1 MQKVI
6 EQYKSRPDVQFLML
20 STDENPGL
28 IGPFMQEHKYT
39 FTVLPAYAYAEGS
52 LKVFGIP
59 ENWIV
64 DANGVVRLKGM
75 GYDATGK
82 WEKGMS
88 EAIEKYAP
96 EKDAPASASGPGN

>member
-1 MQKVI
+1 MG
-6 EQYKSRPDVQFLML
+6 QYKSRPDVQFLML
-20 STDENPGL
+20 SIDENPGL

-64 DANGVVRLKGM
+64 DANGVVRLKGI

-82 WEKGMS
+82 WEKGMT
-88 EAIEKYAP
+88 EAIEKYTP
-96 EKDAPASASGPGN
+96 EKDAPSSASDPGN